1 MWLSL
6 VGGTQDI
13 TERGVQSGAGNQ
25 QALTIEILGKIGGAG
40 VEMPGTG
47 AGFAGDQDTGG
58 KVPRRDTFVVGV
70 QAATGHITEIKG
82 GRAVAPDVLYMC
94 QDRAQPAYQGR
105 PVFTL
110 VGKAGGEQATL
121 QVVAT
126 AGLDRLS
133 VEPGTLATQG
143 GEGLAKKRGVDDAQP
158 GLALL
163 GPGNRHSH
171 MAQAMREIDGAIDRV
186 DDPERLGTAHQL
198 SVWCQLLT

>member
-1 MWLSL
+1 MRLSL

-25 QALTIEILGKIGGAG
+25 QALTIEILGKIGGVG

-58 KVPRRDTFVVGV
+58 KVPGRDTFVVGV
-70 QAATGHITEIKG
+70 QAATGYITEIKG
-82 GRAVAPDVLYMC
+82 SRAVAPDVLYMC
-94 QDRAQPAYQGR
+94 QYRTEPAYQRR

-110 VGKAGGEQATL
+110 VGKAGGEQTTL
-121 QVVAT
+121 QAVAA

-133 VEPGTLATQG
+133 VKPGTLATQG
-143 GEGLAKKRGVDDAQP
+143 GEGLAKKRCVDDTQP

-163 GPGNRHSH
+163 GPSDRHGH

-186 DDPERLGTAHQL
+186 DDPQ
-198 SVWCQLLT
+198 